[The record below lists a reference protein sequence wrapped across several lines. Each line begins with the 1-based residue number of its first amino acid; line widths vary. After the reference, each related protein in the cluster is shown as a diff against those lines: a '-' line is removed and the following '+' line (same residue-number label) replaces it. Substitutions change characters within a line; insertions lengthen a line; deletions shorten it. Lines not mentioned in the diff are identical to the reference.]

1 MSKLIV
7 FTDGSCRSNGRPGA
21 KAAYAACWPDH
32 PDKDSANL
40 LEGRVQT
47 NNRAEFMAVIHAF
60 AIADDIDPNR
70 IKTLSIYTDCMLLIR
85 SLKEWLP
92 GWKIRGWRKSGDR
105 GLAVANADLLQRLDH
120 CMSLRSIELHHVPA
134 HTGKTDWQ
142 SVWNAKVD
150 KMATELTA

>member
-7 FTDGSCRSNGRPGA
+7 FTDGSCRSNGKRGA

-32 PDKDSANL
+32 PDKDSAFL
-40 LEGRVQT
+40 LEGQVQT
-47 NNRAEFMAVIHAF
+47 NNRAEFMGVIHAF
-60 AIADDIDPNR
+60 AIADTIDPSR
-70 IKTLSIYTDCMLLIR
+70 TKTLSIYTDCMLLIR
-85 SLKEWLP
+85 SLNEWLP
-92 GWKIRGWRKSGDR
+92 GWKRRGWRKSDGQP
-105 GLAVANADLLQRLDH
+105 VVNADLLQRLDH
-120 CMSLRSIELHHVPA
+120 CMSLRPCELHHVPA